1 MGGDVEAGPERM
13 AREEEEEGKGD
24 EEKGDEKGL
33 EWSCSSGEG

>member
-13 AREEEEEGKGD
+13 AREEEEGKDD
-24 EEKGDEKGL
+24 EEKGDEKDL